1 MEDWRSE
8 VGMGS
13 VAELKDDVCVD
24 VQEVSVNT
32 IKLTHGLQV
41 GSKNHHNH
49 PSQEQTTDYPSTEIT
64 SGSIYSPEIPVGVH
78 CILELYECPLELLN
92 DLEFIKK
99 ALQEAALEAKSTLL
113 KQIEF
118 QFQPQGVTALALLA
132 ESHISIHTWPENG
145 YLAADVF
152 TCGEHSKP
160 VEACRYLIDAF
171 QSGKHTFM
179 KMPRGGEFSPNP
191 QPKIE
196 IL

>member
-8 VGMGS
+8 VGIGT
-13 VAELKDDVCVD
+13 VAGLKVDVCD
-24 VQEVSVNT
+24 DTQTTSVNT
-32 IKLTHGLQV
+32 IEP
-41 GSKNHHNH
+41 KNLVVDSGFKI
-49 PSQEQTTDYPSTEIT
+49 PTTQEQITANSSAEIA
-64 SGSIYSPEIPVGVH
+64 SGSIYNPEIPVGVH
-78 CILELYECPLELLN
+78 CILELYECPAELLN
-92 DLEFIKK
+92 DLNFIKK
-99 ALQEAALEAKSTLL
+99 ALQEAALEAESTLL

-160 VEACRYLIDAF
+160 VEACKYLIKAF
-171 QSGKHTFM
+171 QSGKHIFM
-179 KMPRGGEFSPNP
+179 KMPRGGEYSPNLER
-191 QPKIE
+191 KIE

>member
-8 VGMGS
+8 VGIDT
-13 VAELKDDVCVD
+13 VAQFKDDVCVETHNLSAD
-24 VQEVSVNT
+24 TSGSTAGLEVSST
-32 IKLTHGLQV
+32 KSQSHPAAEIKT
-41 GSKNHHNH
+41 
-49 PSQEQTTDYPSTEIT
+49 
-64 SGSIYSPEIPVGVH
+64 GSIYSPEIPVGVH
-78 CILELYECPLELLN
+78 CILELYECPVEILN
-92 DLEFIKK
+92 DLNFIKQ
-99 ALQEAALEAKSTLL
+99 ALQEAALQAESTLL

-160 VEACRYLIDAF
+160 VEACKYLIDAF
-171 QSGKHTFM
+171 KSGNHVFM
-179 KMPRGGEFSPNP
+179 KLSRGGSFNPNP
-191 QPKIE
+191 QPHIE